1 MCNSDYCDSNT
12 MFVTQVKECDT
23 RLLSISVPDEVS
35 QVPKTLNDFMHWKG
49 IC

>member
-12 MFVTQVKECDT
+12 MFVTQLKECDT

-35 QVPKTLNDFMHWKG
+35 RVPKTLNDFMHRKG
-49 IC
+49 IR